1 MRKTKR
7 ALAVV
12 LAAVIA
18 CAGLTACSGSG
29 ASKSAATAAS
39 GAAASAQTTTKS
51 RAQDT
56 LIYAQGADPRGLD
69 PALVDDG
76 ESAKIMVNI
85 YEGLLKYNKDSTQ
98 VEPCLA
104 ESWDVSPDGLTYTF
118 HLKKGVK
125 FQDGTDFNAAAV
137 KTNIDRQLPPKVTED
152 MSYASFVFGA
162 VKDVEVV
169 DDNTVK
175 VNMKTACT
183 PFLNN
188 LAMSLG
194 APMISPKALQDNN
207 NNVNE
212 HPVGTGPYTFVSWT
226 KGQNVVLKRN
236 DNYWGTKALTTNV
249 IFRFISDNSARV
261 VALNNGEADVIDG
274 IDATVV
280 DQIKGA
286 GNQIYEAPGMN
297 INYLAYNT
305 TKAPFDNVKVR
316 TAISQAINVPEL
328 VKSLYQGYADPAT
341 SVMPSFMPGY
351 DDSIKQAA
359 FDQAAAKSAL
369 AATGVTKLHIITYTN
384 PRPYNTA
391 NGQAL
396 AEAVQGYLK
405 NAGVTATI
413 DAFDWTTYKQ
423 KVKAGDY
430 DICFYG
436 WTGDN
441 GDPDNF
447 MNLMADKDPT
457 MNVARYNNPAF
468 KALIDKGVATPAGD
482 ARNKIYTDLEK
493 MAAENAVWLPISHG
507 KTLCGYRSNVKDF
520 YYHMTGVVFLSGVS
534 KS

>member
-1 MRKTKR
+1 MKKRKR
-7 ALAVV
+7 LLSAV

-18 CAGLTACSGSG
+18 CSGLAACSGGKG
-29 ASKSAATAAS
+29 ASSGSAAS
-39 GAAASAQTTTKS
+39 GTKS

-76 ESAKIMVNI
+76 ESAKIIVNI
-85 YEGLLKYNKDSTQ
+85 YEGLLKYNKDSTE

-104 ESWDVSPDGLTYTF
+104 ESWDVSKDGLTYTF

-125 FQDGTDFNAAAV
+125 FHDGTDFNADAV
-137 KTNIDRQLPPKVTED
+137 KFNIDRQIPPKVTED
-152 MSYASFVFGA
+152 MGYAGFVFGSVKSVEA
-162 VKDVEVV
+162 VDPY
-169 DDNTVK
+169 TVK
-175 VNMKTACT
+175 INMKAACT

-194 APMISPKALQDNN
+194 APMISPKALQDNQ

-212 HPVGTGPYTFVSWT
+212 HPCGTGPYKFVSWT
-226 KGQNVVLKRN
+226 KSQNIVLTRN
-236 DNYWGTKALTTNV
+236 DNYWGTKAVTKNV
-249 IFRFISDNSARV
+249 IFKFIKDNSARV

-280 DQIKGA
+280 SQIQSA
-286 GNQIYEAPGMN
+286 GNKIYEAPGMN
-297 INYLAYNT
+297 INYMAYNT
-305 TKAPFDNVKVR
+305 TKAPFTDAKAR
-316 TAISQAINVPEL
+316 TAVSQAVNVPEL
-328 VKSLYQGYADPAT
+328 VKSLYQGYSDPAT

-351 DDSIKQAA
+351 DAGIKQVPYDA
-359 FDQAAAKSAL
+359 AAAKSAL
-369 AATGVTKLHIITYTN
+369 AAAGIKSVHMITYSN

-396 AEAVQGYLK
+396 AEAVQGYLSK
-405 NAGVTATI
+405 VGVKAVI
-413 DAFDWTTYKQ
+413 DSYDWTTYKE

-447 MNLMADKDPT
+447 MELMTDKDPT

-468 KALIDKGVATPAGD
+468 KALIAKGVAAPAGD
-482 ARNKIYTDLEK
+482 ARNKIYTDLEN
-493 MAAENAVWLPISHG
+493 MAAKEAVWLPISHG

-534 KS
+534 KG

>member
-1 MRKTKR
+1 MRKMKR
-7 ALAVV
+7 TLAVV
-12 LAAVIA
+12 LTAVIA
-18 CAGLTACSGSG
+18 ATSLTACTGATRNGAEAGTTGS
-29 ASKSAATAAS
+29 AAS
-39 GAAASAQTTTKS
+39 GQTTTKTKE
-51 RAQDT
+51 QDT
-56 LIYAQGADPRGLD
+56 LIFAQGADPRGLD

-76 ESAKIMVNI
+76 ESSKIIVNI
-85 YEGLLKYNKDSTQ
+85 YEGLLKYDKDSTK

-104 ESWDVSPDGLTYTF
+104 ESWDVSPDGLAYTF

-125 FQDGTDFNAAAV
+125 FQDGTDFNADAV
-137 KTNIDRQLPPKVTED
+137 KFNIDRQLPPKVTDD
-152 MSYASFVFGA
+152 MSYASFVFGS

-169 DDNTVK
+169 DDSTVK
-175 VNMKTACT
+175 INMKEACT

-194 APMISPKALQDNN
+194 APIVSPKALQDNN

-236 DNYWGTKALTTNV
+236 DNYWGDKALTQNV
-249 IFRFISDNSARV
+249 IFKFISDNSARV
-261 VALNNGEADVIDG
+261 VALNNGEADMIDG

-280 DQIKGA
+280 KQIEDS
-286 GNQIYEAPGMN
+286 GNKIYEAPGMN

-305 TKAPFDNVKVR
+305 TKKPFDDVKVR
-316 TAISQAINVPEL
+316 TAISQAVNVPEL

-341 SVMPSFMPGY
+341 SVMPTFMQGY
-351 DDSIKQAA
+351 DASIKQVA

-369 AATGVTKLHIITYTN
+369 SAAGVTTLHMITYSN

-396 AEAVQGYLK
+396 AEAIQGYLK
-405 NAGVTATI
+405 NVGVSATI
-413 DAFDWTTYKQ
+413 DSYDWTTYKD

-430 DICFYG
+430 DVCFYG

-447 MNLMADKDPT
+447 MNLMSVQDPT
-457 MNVARYNNPAF
+457 QNVSRFNNPDYN
-468 KALIDKGVATPAGD
+468 ALITKGISTPAGD
-482 ARNKIYTDLEK
+482 ERNKIYTDTEK
-493 MAAENAVWLPISHG
+493 LAAENAVWLPISHG
-507 KTLCGYRSNVKDF
+507 KTLCGYRSNINNF
-520 YYHMTGVVFLSGVS
+520 YYHMTGNVFLSGVS

>member
-1 MRKTKR
+1 MGKSKR
-7 ALAVV
+7 IVSLV
-12 LAAVIA
+12 LATMIA
-18 CAGLTACSGSG
+18 FAGLTACSGGGKGSG
-29 ASKSAATAAS
+29 NGTNTAAS
-39 GAAASAQTTTKS
+39 KETTKS
-51 RAQDT
+51 RAQDI

-85 YEGLLKYNKDSTQ
+85 YEGLLKYNKDSTK
-98 VEPCLA
+98 VDPSLA

-125 FQDGTDFNAAAV
+125 FQDGTDFNATAV
-137 KTNIDRQLPPKVTED
+137 KFNIDRQLAPKVTED
-152 MSYASFVFGA
+152 MGYASFVYGS
-162 VKDVEVV
+162 VKDVAVV
-169 DDNTVK
+169 DENTVK
-175 VNMKTACT
+175 INMKSAST

-194 APMISPKALQDNN
+194 APIVSPKALADNN

-212 HPVGTGPYTFVSWT
+212 HPCGTGPYQFVSWT
-226 KGQNVVLKRN
+226 KSQNIILVRN
-236 DNYWGTKALTTNV
+236 DSYWGTKALTKNV
-249 IFRFISDNSARV
+249 IFKFITDNSARV
-261 VALNNGEADVIDG
+261 VALSNGEADVIDG

-280 DQIKGA
+280 KQIESA
-286 GNQIYEAPGMN
+286 GNKIYEAPGMN

-305 TKAPFDNVKVR
+305 TKTPLNDVKIR
-316 TAISQAINVPEL
+316 TALSQAINVPEL
-328 VKSLYQGYADPAT
+328 VKSLYQGYADAAT
-341 SVMPSFMPGY
+341 SVLPSFLPGY
-351 DDSIKQAA
+351 DASIKQVA
-359 FDQAAAKSAL
+359 FDQAAAKTTL
-369 AATGVTKLHIITYTN
+369 AAAGVKSIHVITYTN

-396 AEAVQGYLK
+396 AEAIQGYLR
-405 NAGVTATI
+405 NVGVEATI

-457 MNVARYNNPAF
+457 MNVARYNNDQY
-468 KALIDKGVATPAGD
+468 KALITKGIETLAGD
-482 ARNKIYTDLEK
+482 ERNKIYTELEK
-493 MAAENAVWLPISHG
+493 LTAADAVWLPISHG

>member
-1 MRKTKR
+1 MRKSKR
-7 ALAVV
+7 LLAAV

-18 CAGLTACSGSG
+18 CAGLTACSGG
-29 ASKSAATAAS
+29 SKGNASAAGST
-39 GAAASAQTTTKS
+39 ASAADTAKS

-85 YEGLLKYNKDSTQ
+85 YEGLLKYDKDSTK
-98 VEPCLA
+98 VLPALA
-104 ESWDVSPDGLTYTF
+104 ESWDVNADA
-118 HLKKGVK
+118 VK
-125 FQDGTDFNAAAV
+125 F
-137 KTNIDRQLPPKVTED
+137 NIDRQLPPNVTED
-152 MSYASFVFGA
+152 MGYAGFVFGS
-162 VKDVEVV
+162 VKDVKVV
-169 DDNTVK
+169 DENTVTI
-175 VNMKTACT
+175 NMKAACT

-188 LAMSLG
+188 LAMCLG
-194 APMISPKALQDNN
+194 APMISPKALKDNN

-212 HPVGTGPYTFVSWT
+212 HPVGTGPYKFVSWT
-226 KGQNVVLKRN
+226 KGQNVVLTRN
-236 DNYWGTKALTTNV
+236 DEYWGNKALTKNV
-249 IFRFISDNSARV
+249 IFKFIKDNSARV
-261 VALNNGEADVIDG
+261 VALNNGEADMIDG

-280 DQIKGA
+280 SQIEGA
-286 GNQIYEAPGMN
+286 GNKIYEAPGMN
-297 INYLAYNT
+297 INYMAYNT
-305 TKAPFDNVKVR
+305 TKAPFTDAKVR
-316 TAISQAINVPEL
+316 AAVSQAVNVPEL

-351 DDSIKQAA
+351 DASIKQVAY
-359 FDQAAAKSAL
+359 DQAAAKSAL
-369 AATGVTKLHIITYTN
+369 SAAGVKTVHMITYTN

-396 AEAVQGYLK
+396 AEAIQGYLRK
-405 NAGVTATI
+405 AGVEATI
-413 DAFDWTTYKQ
+413 DAYDWTTYKQ

-457 MNVARYNNPAF
+457 MNVARYDNADF
-468 KALIDKGVATPAGD
+468 KALIAKGLAIKAGD
-482 ARNKIYTDLEK
+482 ERNKIYTDLEK
-493 MAAENAVWLPISHG
+493 KAAEAAVWLPISHG

>member
-1 MRKTKR
+1 MKKSKR
-7 ALAVV
+7 LLAAV

-18 CAGLTACSGSG
+18 CAGLTACSGG
-29 ASKSAATAAS
+29 SKSSTAAES
-39 GAAASAQTTTKS
+39 GAASAADTGKS

-85 YEGLLKYNKDSTQ
+85 YEGLLKYDKDSTK
-98 VEPCLA
+98 VLPSLA
-104 ESWDVSPDGLTYTF
+104 ESWDVSDDGLTYTF

-125 FQDGTDFNAAAV
+125 FQDGTDFNAEAV
-137 KTNIDRQLPPKVTED
+137 KFNIDRQLAPNVTED
-152 MSYASFVFGA
+152 MGYAGFVFGS
-162 VKDVEVV
+162 VKDVEAV
-169 DDNTVK
+169 DENTVK
-175 VNMKTACT
+175 INMKAACT

-188 LAMSLG
+188 LAMCLG
-194 APMISPKALQDNN
+194 APMVSPKALKDNN

-212 HPVGTGPYTFVSWT
+212 HPVGTGPYKFVSWT
-226 KGQNVVLKRN
+226 KGQNVVLTRN
-236 DNYWGTKALTTNV
+236 DEYWGTKALTKNV
-249 IFRFISDNSARV
+249 IFKFIKDNSARV
-261 VALNNGEADVIDG
+261 VALSNGEADMIDG

-280 DQIKGA
+280 SQIESA
-286 GNQIYEAPGMN
+286 GNKIYEAPGMN

-305 TKAPFDNVKVR
+305 TKAPFTDAKVR
-316 TAISQAINVPEL
+316 AAVSQAINVPEL

-341 SVMPSFMPGY
+341 SVLPTFMEGY
-351 DDSIKQAA
+351 DASIKQVS

-369 AATGVTKLHIITYTN
+369 AAAGVKTLHMITYTN

-396 AEAVQGYLK
+396 AEAIQGYLR
-405 NAGVTATI
+405 NAGVEATI
-413 DAFDWTTYKQ
+413 DAYDWTTYKE

-430 DICFYG
+430 DVCFYG

-457 MNVARYNNPAF
+457 MNVARYDNADF
-468 KALIDKGVATPAGD
+468 KAMIAKGLATKAGD
-482 ARNKIYTDLEK
+482 ERNKIYTDLEK
-493 MAAENAVWLPISHG
+493 KAAEEAVWLPISHG